1 MKRLLSIFLL
11 CCRFAEAQSN
21 EIPVNIFCHPPM
33 PRLNEYITV
42 QLQLPEWKTQIT
54 SAAQQQHPSAKINE
68 TDRAYG
74 MELFS
79 FQPSQTGWHTLGPYH
94 FESNGIHYVTNALR
108 IHVDDSLPTTIT
120 EGLWIRHLRQS
131 DSVWSLTIE
140 QRKPLVGDIKALMYR
155 NLTETETYPYKGY
168 TEVNLWQPQFE
179 KLEPLIWD
187 QSGPLV
193 QVRTQQEECYYNS
206 NIIHIS
212 FRIKPH
218 EQPILIDRSLFTNLP
233 ANYPFESIVI
243 P

>member
-1 MKRLLSIFLL
+1 MKRLLFLFL
-11 CCRFAEAQSN
+11 VSCQLTLAQSN
-21 EIPVNIFCHPPM
+21 EIPVNILCHPPM
-33 PRLNEYITV
+33 PRLKEYTTI

-54 SAAQQQHPSAKINE
+54 SAAQQQHSSEKILE
-68 TDRAYG
+68 TDRASG

-120 EGLWIRHLRQS
+120 EGLWIRTLRQS

-155 NLTETETYPYKGY
+155 NLTETNPYKGY
-168 TEVNLWQPQFE
+168 TAVNLFQPQFE
-179 KLEPLIWD
+179 NLEPLIWD
-187 QSGPLV
+187 QSMPLV
-193 QVRTQQEECYYNS
+193 QVRIQNEECYYYN
-206 NIIHIS
+206 NITRIC

-218 EQPILIDRSLFTNLP
+218 DQPIIIDRSLFTNLP
-233 ANYPFESIVI
+233 ANYPFEPIVI

>member
-21 EIPVNIFCHPPM
+21 EIPVNILCHPSM

-54 SAAQQQHPSAKINE
+54 SAAQQQHPLEKIGE

-140 QRKPLVGDIKALMYR
+140 QRKPLLGDIKALMYK
-155 NLTETETYPYKGY
+155 NEVDTDPFKGY
-168 TEVNLWQPQFE
+168 IQVNLPLPE
-179 KLEPLIWD
+179 YANLEPLIWD
-187 QSGPLV
+187 QSMPLV
-193 QVRTQQEECYYNS
+193 QVRIQNEECYYYK
-206 NIIHIS
+206 NITRIC

-218 EQPILIDRSLFTNLP
+218 DQPILIDRSLFTNLP
-233 ANYPFESIVI
+233 ANFPLEPIVI